1 MSGVRDPGAQPE
13 RTRLAWRRT
22 TLAATVVLLLTV
34 RHQLVAS
41 GGVLGWAAVA
51 VAVAAWLGLL
61 VAAHRRLRRL
71 LCAAP
76 VAARPRHL
84 ALVCGCAIA
93 PAAAGAGLLL
103 LRGG

>member
-1 MSGVRDPGAQPE
+1 MSAVRDPGAQPE

-22 TLAATVVLLLTV
+22 TLAATVVVLLAV

-41 GGVLGWAAVA
+41 RGVLGWTAVA
-51 VAVAAWLGLL
+51 VGCAAWLGLL
-61 VAAHRRLRRL
+61 TAAHLRMRRL

-84 ALVCGCAIA
+84 ALVCGCAV
-93 PAAAGAGLLL
+93 AAGTAGAGLLL
-103 LRGG
+103 LPGG